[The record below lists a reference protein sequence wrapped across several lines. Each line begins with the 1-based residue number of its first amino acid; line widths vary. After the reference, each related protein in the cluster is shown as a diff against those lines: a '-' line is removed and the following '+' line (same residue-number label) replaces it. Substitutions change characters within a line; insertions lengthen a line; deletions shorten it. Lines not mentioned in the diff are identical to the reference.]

1 MKIKI
6 PLNWTIGKKKTN
18 LSMNNYRNMHYQV
31 SSKLKRTVSDYLL
44 RYDLP
49 KYNKISVHYTVF
61 FKDKRKRD
69 LMNFVSVVDK
79 FVLDHFVKVGSLK
92 DDNYNYVS
100 NYSIEF
106 GGLAKENYIEMQI
119 TELRTKPHCG
129 NCKEHK

>member
-1 MKIKI
+1 MKIKL
-6 PLNWTIGKKKTN
+6 PLNWTIGKKKIN
-18 LSMNNYRNMHYQV
+18 LSMNTYRNMHYQV

-49 KYNKISVHYTVF
+49 KYNKIAVKYIVF

-79 FVLDHFVKVGSLK
+79 FVLDHLVKIGSLE
-92 DDNYNYVS
+92 DDTYNYVS
-100 NYSIEF
+100 CYSVEF
-106 GGLAKENYIEMQI
+106 GGFSDENYIEMQI
-119 TELRTKPHCG
+119 TELRAKPHCG